1 MYVSSEIFFFI
12 GYGTCMNFLISFE
25 SGKLMQV
32 SSRDNV
38 FRLFALI
45 VCNIFYKAIDIHLD
59 VIISAA

>member
-32 SSRDNV
+32 SSRKNV
-38 FRLFALI
+38 IRLFALI
-45 VCNIFYKAIDIHLD
+45 VCYIFYQAINIHLN
-59 VIISAA
+59 VIIGAA